1 MYYQKSN
8 LCGVA
13 DAPSVFLIVRELY
26 LHGMQQHFQTG
37 VKALQERLWEISQA
51 PWETEEDDSRLNQ
64 VYEANE
70 PLILDNHQESSVIS
84 SYNVPLNN
92 DFTSPQMMDHTQR
105 IYDRQDNAFR
115 LNLKYGLILRHTETG
130 EYRYFRPYANE
141 SLFQRPVYVS
151 RRRDLNRLKLRLQR
165 FNVTDYIL
173 RQRPDTKWKPYLVT
187 NVRFVL
193 YHFNYP
199 LGHVGFQLPDYIKQS
214 RSIVALEKRL
224 KRPFVCLS
232 LSRRSPW
239 IPE

>member
-1 MYYQKSN
+1 
-8 LCGVA
+8 
-13 DAPSVFLIVRELY
+13 
-26 LHGMQQHFQTG
+26 
-37 VKALQERLWEISQA
+37 
-51 PWETEEDDSRLNQ
+51 
-64 VYEANE
+64 
-70 PLILDNHQESSVIS
+70 
-84 SYNVPLNN
+84 
-92 DFTSPQMMDHTQR
+92 MDHTQR

-141 SLFQRPVYVS
+141 SLFQRPLYVS

-173 RQRPDTKWKPYLVT
+173 IQRPDTKWKPYLVT